1 MNKLFYLSDDEVQ
14 SQLAAKCNLL
24 VHIGLETFQY
34 AVVDAVRDQIKVLAE
49 FEIAELN
56 GPGDLVKAIENL
68 PESNK
73 LFKYSFNK
81 IKVSF
86 DTFNYTFVPSELYL
100 ETDEELYGKF
110 VKPLQD
116 SLLLVNHIRSA
127 DIKNVGAIDSE
138 MNAAVNRIF
147 HNPKIFN
154 QASSFV
160 EGIRKIADQEKK
172 SSLFI
177 DVHGKHIQTGVM
189 KNSQL
194 AFYNIFECINGDEFN
209 YYLLSIIEQLSIEPE
224 ETKII
229 LSGNVSEG
237 DEIYQRVQK
246 YFNIISFTDTRH
258 LVKYPEKFVSVP
270 PHLYFSLIS
279 LDLCE

>member
-24 VHIGLETFQY
+24 VHIGFETFQY
-34 AVVDAVRDQIKVLAE
+34 AVIDSVRDQIKVLAE
-49 FEIAELN
+49 FEMPELN
-56 GPGDLVKAIENL
+56 GPGDLIKAIENL

-100 ETDEELYGKF
+100 KADEYLYGKF
-110 VKPLQD
+110 VKPFQD
-116 SLLLVNHIRSA
+116 SLVLVNHIRSA

-160 EGIRKIADQEKK
+160 EGIIKIVDQENK
-172 SSLFI
+172 SSIFI
-177 DVHGKHIQTGVM
+177 DVQAKHIQMGVLE
-189 KNSQL
+189 NSQL
-194 AFYNIFECINGDEFN
+194 AFYNIFECMKADEFN
-209 YYLLSIIEQLSIEPE
+209 YYLLSIIEQLNIEPE

-229 LSGNVSEG
+229 LSGNISEG

-246 YFNIISFTDTRH
+246 YFNTISFTDTRH

-270 PHLYFSLIS
+270 THLYFSLIS

>member
-34 AVVDAVRDQIKVLAE
+34 AVIDAARDQIKVLAE
-49 FEIAELN
+49 FEIPELN
-56 GPGDLVKAIENL
+56 GPSDLIKEIENL

-86 DTFNYTFVPSELYL
+86 DTFNYTFVPSELYIK
-100 ETDEELYGKF
+100 EDEDLYGKF

-116 SLLLVNHIRSA
+116 SVLLVNHIPSA
-127 DIKNVGAIDSE
+127 DIKNVGVIDSE
-138 MNAAVNRIF
+138 MNAAINRIF
-147 HNPKIFN
+147 YNPRIFN

-160 EGIRKIADQEKK
+160 EGIRKIAAQEKK

-177 DVHGKHIQTGVM
+177 DVHGKHIQTGVLE
-189 KNSQL
+189 NSQL
-194 AFYNIFECINGDEFN
+194 AFYNIFECINSDEFN

-246 YFNIISFTDTRH
+246 YFNIITFADTRH
-258 LVKYPEKFVSVP
+258 LVKYPEKFVLVP
-270 PHLYFSLIS
+270 PHHYFSLFS

>member
-34 AVVDAVRDQIKVLAE
+34 AVIDAVRDQLKVLAE
-49 FEIAELN
+49 FEIPKLN
-56 GPGDLVKAIENL
+56 SPGDLIKEIENL

-100 ETDEELYGKF
+100 REDESMYGKF
-110 VKPLQD
+110 IGNGQD
-116 SLLLVNHIRSA
+116 SVLLVNHIRSA
-127 DIKNVGAIDSE
+127 DIKNIIALDSE
-138 MNAAVNRIF
+138 MNTAVNRIF
-147 HNPKIFN
+147 RNPKIFN

-160 EGIRKIADQEKK
+160 EGIRKMVHLEKNP
-172 SSLFI
+172 SLFI
-177 DVHGKHIQTGVM
+177 DVHGKHIQTGVL
-189 KNSQL
+189 KNSKL
-194 AFYNIFECINGDEFN
+194 AFYNIFECINPDEFN
-209 YYLLSIIEQLSIEPE
+209 YYLLNIIEQLNIEPE

-229 LSGNVSEG
+229 LSGNISED

-246 YFNIISFTDTRH
+246 YFNIINFTDSRN
-258 LVKYPEKFVSVP
+258 LVKYPEKFNAVL
-270 PHLYFSLIS
+270 PHTYFSLIS

>member
-34 AVVDAVRDQIKVLAE
+34 AVIDAARDQIKVLAE
-49 FEIAELN
+49 FEIPELN
-56 GPGDLVKAIENL
+56 GPSDLIKEIENL

-86 DTFNYTFVPSELYL
+86 DTFNYTFVPSELYIK
-100 ETDEELYGKF
+100 EDEDLYGKF

-116 SLLLVNHIRSA
+116 SVLLVNHIPSA
-127 DIKNVGAIDSE
+127 DIKNVGVIDSE
-138 MNAAVNRIF
+138 MNAAINRIF
-147 HNPKIFN
+147 YNPRIFN

-160 EGIRKIADQEKK
+160 EGIRKIAAQEKK

-177 DVHGKHIQTGVM
+177 DVHGKHIQTGVLE
-189 KNSQL
+189 NSQL
-194 AFYNIFECINGDEFN
+194 AFYNIFECTNSDEFN

-246 YFNIISFTDTRH
+246 YFNIITFADTRH